1 MSADRKI
8 NKQNMIYTC
17 IGILLSLKKEENS
30 DNTTTW
36 MKRDNMLN
44 EARNKLVT
52 KGQILHDS
60 THMREKDSQRTETH
74 RPRK

>member
-52 KGQILHDS
+52 KGQIQYDS
-60 THMREKDSQRTETH
+60 THI
-74 RPRK
+74 